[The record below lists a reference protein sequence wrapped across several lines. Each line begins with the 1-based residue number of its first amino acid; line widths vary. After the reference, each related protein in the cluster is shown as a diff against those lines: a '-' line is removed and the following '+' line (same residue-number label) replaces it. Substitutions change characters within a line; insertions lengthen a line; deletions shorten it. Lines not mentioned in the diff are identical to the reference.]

1 MYGVQIAF
9 KDFSPVKGIWDSNWV
24 GVKHFLRFW
33 RYPEFWNILRNTLTI
48 SLYHLAAGFPAP
60 IILAF
65 MINEI
70 EHKGF
75 KKTIQMITYAPHFIS
90 IVVLCGMLN
99 LFLNKSGGIVNHFIA
114 FFGGP
119 RIDYLIAPAWFKTVF
134 VFSGIW
140 QNTGWGTIIY
150 LAALSGVDS
159 ETIEAA
165 KIDGASRLQ
174 KIRYIDFPA
183 ILPTIIILL
192 IIQSG
197 QIMSVGFEKILL
209 LQNSVNKV
217 SSDVIATYV
226 YRMGLLEAQYSYT
239 AAIGLF
245 NNLINLFLLF
255 CVNSIAR
262 KVSKTSLW

>member
-1 MYGVQIAF
+1 
-9 KDFSPVKGIWDSNWV
+9 
-24 GVKHFLRFW
+24 
-33 RYPEFWNILRNTLTI
+33 
-48 SLYHLAAGFPAP
+48 
-60 IILAF
+60 
-65 MINEI
+65 
-70 EHKGF
+70 
-75 KKTIQMITYAPHFIS
+75 
-90 IVVLCGMLN
+90 
-99 LFLNKSGGIVNHFIA
+99 
-114 FFGGP
+114 
-119 RIDYLIAPAWFKTVF
+119 
-134 VFSGIW
+134 VFSSIW

-159 ETIEAA
+159 ETSEAA

-239 AAIGLF
+239 SAIGLF

-262 KVSKTSLW
+262 RVSKTSLW